1 MNANGFGSI
10 HFDLSEEHQMIQK
23 LARDFARNE
32 IAPKAEHYDRT
43 HEYPWPI
50 IKKAQELGLTTMP
63 VPEEYGGMGLSL
75 FEESL
80 VNEELA
86 WGCSGIATA
95 IGVNSLGIL
104 PIVIAGDED
113 QKREYGRRMAD
124 GELCAYCV
132 TEPEAGSDV
141 AGIKTT
147 AVRDGDHYIL
157 NGSKTFITGATNANF
172 YSVLAYTNPTLRDD
186 RRQRYTGMSFFVV
199 HRDWEGVSVGKPF
212 HKMGQHASDTAE
224 VIFDNV
230 RVPAENRLGD
240 EGTGFATTMKVFDKS
255 RPTVAAGAVGVAQ
268 RALDEAVK
276 YARERLTMGQ
286 PIWQHQAIGHMLA
299 DMAMQVDAA
308 RLLVWRAAW
317 AYDQG
322 RRNTTYAAMGKAY
335 AADAAMKVAT
345 DAVQIFGGYGY
356 MAEYPVEKLMRDI
369 KIYQI
374 YEGTSQIQRNII
386 VREMFR
392 GGK

>member
-1 MNANGFGSI
+1 MSANGQDSI
-10 HFDLSEEHQMIQK
+10 NFTLNEEHKMIQK

-32 IAPKAEHYDRT
+32 IAPKAEHYDKT

-50 IKKAQELGLTTMP
+50 VRKAQELGLTTMA
-63 VPEEYGGMGLSL
+63 VGEAYGGLGLSL

-80 VNEELA
+80 VTEELA
-86 WGCSGIATA
+86 WGCSGISTA

-104 PIVIAGDED
+104 PVMIAGSEA
-113 QKREYGRRMAD
+113 QKNEYGGRMAS

-147 AVRDGDHYIL
+147 AVRDGDDYIL
-157 NGSKTFITGATNANF
+157 NGGKTFITGATNANF
-172 YSVLAYTNPTLRDD
+172 YTVLAYTRPEVRED
-186 RRQRYTGMSFFVV
+186 QRNRYKGMSFFVV

-212 HKMGQHASDTAE
+212 DKMGQHASDTAE

-230 RVPAENRLGD
+230 RVPASQMLGE
-240 EGTGFATTMKVFDKS
+240 EGTGFVTTMKVFDKS

-268 RALDEAVK
+268 RALDEAIK
-276 YARERLTMGQ
+276 YAKERMTMGQ
-286 PIWQHQAIGHMLA
+286 PIWQHQAIGHMIA
-299 DMAMQVDAA
+299 DMAMQVEAA
-308 RLLVWRAAW
+308 RMLVWRSAW
-317 AYDQG
+317 DYDNG
-322 RRNTTYAAMGKAY
+322 ARNTIHAAMAKAF
-335 AADAAMKVAT
+335 AADMAMKVTT
-345 DAVQIFGGYGY
+345 DAVQVFGGYGY
-356 MAEYPVEKLMRDI
+356 MSEYPVEKLMRDI

-386 VREMFR
+386 ARELFR
-392 GGK
+392 SR